1 MSHTYCSVLLHC
13 VFSTKE
19 RRKTIPVEIQPRLW
33 AYLGGVTREHGM
45 TALSVGGTEDH
56 LHILLSLPPT
66 KALSDAMREIK
77 AASSWWMRHVAE
89 QQSFEWQEGYGAFS
103 IGQSQVSAL
112 LGYIANQEAHHRTL
126 SFEQEFKTIL
136 EKYQIGY
143 DPRYVLG

>member
-1 MSHTYCSVLLHC
+1 
-13 VFSTKE
+13 
-19 RRKTIPVEIQPRLW
+19 
-33 AYLGGVTREHGM
+33 
-45 TALSVGGTEDH
+45 
-56 LHILLSLPPT
+56 
-66 KALSDAMREIK
+66 MREIK